1 MDITVSDSGMD
12 DTLVTVGDQCIQ
24 SFGFDIGITV
34 NNTYFSY
41 FIQMSDIEYLLE
53 SMEFI
58 GRLVIMYFSI
68 EYIP

>member
-34 NNTYFSY
+34 NNTYF
-41 FIQMSDIEYLLE
+41 
-53 SMEFI
+53 
-58 GRLVIMYFSI
+58 R
-68 EYIP
+68 